1 MHREEDAVER
11 TLDLSVPELAFV
23 AATRGMAG
31 AGIGLLASSYL
42 SLPARR
48 AVGWT
53 LLAIGVLTTVPIA
66 AAVYARRSRHQ
77 ALPCPAPEALPAP

>member
-1 MHREEDAVER
+1 MER
-11 TLDLSVPELAFV
+11 TLDLSIPELAFV
-23 AATRGMAG
+23 AATRGMTG

-42 SLPARR
+42 SLPARK

-66 AAVYARRSRHQ
+66 AAVYARSSRRETLPRST
-77 ALPCPAPEALPAP
+77 PEALPAP